1 MIAHPVRLTASI
13 RVKYNL
19 LTSWMLFFIGLLY
32 FVSAASYLFVFPKKE
47 LDQSSFNLYKHQG
60 FFFRN
65 SFLIYLPNNVYTYVM
80 NAIFSTEIIETLPFF
95 RSRIAETGSANVS
108 RKKIVG
114 LRIGVWLLCVLCSMT
129 TKNVVAVLNV
139 SGSAFTPIVSYFG
152 PVASGY
158 RSCASTTSTATRV
171 DTTWVWFAR
180 FTMSYSDS
188 LGYWSLFGD

>member
-1 MIAHPVRLTASI
+1 
-13 RVKYNL
+13 
-19 LTSWMLFFIGLLY
+19 MLFFIGLLY
-32 FVSAASYLFVFPKKE
+32 FVSAASYLLVFPKKD

-95 RSRIAETGSANVS
+95 KARISEAGTSSVS

-114 LRIGVWLLCVLCSMT
+114 LRILVWLLCVLCSMT
-129 TKNVVAVLNV
+129 TKNVVAVLNI

-152 PVASGY
+152 PV
-158 RSCASTTSTATRV
+158 TSSHLALHLLPVLLRE
-171 DTTWVWFAR
+171 WIYCR
-180 FTMSYSDS
+180 HSSQS
-188 LGYWSLFGD
+188 S